1 MGSLMLFRFAARV
14 VVILIV
20 LVGAL
25 PGAARAAND
34 PTSFIADLGARAI
47 KVLTSTSSEAER
59 ERQFRALFEEG
70 FDVNEIA
77 RFVLGPYWR
86 TATDAQRAEFVKLFE
101 DYVVHAYTVRFNA
114 YAGQQL
120 KVLGARPEGD
130 NAWVVQSQIAL
141 PNSNQPPVRVD
152 WRVTKRG
159 DTYKIADV
167 TVEGVSMAL
176 TQRQEFAS
184 VIQRNGGQLEALLKV
199 LREKTGHG

>member
-1 MGSLMLFRFAARV
+1 MLLRFAARV

-20 LVGAL
+20 LAGAL

-34 PTSFIADLGARAI
+34 PTGFIADLGARAI
-47 KVLTSTSSEAER
+47 NVLTSTSSETER
-59 ERQFRALFEEG
+59 ERQFRGLFEEG

-86 TATDAQRAEFVKLFE
+86 TATDAQRAEFIKLFE
-101 DYVVHAYTVRFNA
+101 NYVVHAYTVRFNA

-152 WRVTKRG
+152 WRVTKHG

-199 LREKTGHG
+199 LREKTGQG

>member
-1 MGSLMLFRFAARV
+1 MLFRFAARV

-20 LVGAL
+20 LAGAL

-34 PTSFIADLGARAI
+34 PAGFIADLGARAI
-47 KVLTSTSSEAER
+47 NVLTSTSSEAER

-86 TATDAQRAEFVKLFE
+86 TATDAQRAEFIKLFE
-101 DYVVHAYTVRFNA
+101 TYVVHAYTVRFNA

-120 KVLGARPEGD
+120 KGLGARPEGD
-130 NAWVVQSQIAL
+130 NAWLVQSQIAL
-141 PNSNQPPVRVD
+141 PNGNQPPVRVD
-152 WRVTKRG
+152 WRVTKHG
-159 DTYKIADV
+159 DTYKISDV

-199 LREKTGHG
+199 LREKTGQG

>member
-1 MGSLMLFRFAARV
+1 MLLRFAARV
-14 VVILIV
+14 AVILIV
-20 LVGAL
+20 LAGAL

-34 PTSFIADLGARAI
+34 PTGFIADLGARAI
-47 KVLTSTSSEAER
+47 NVLTSTSSETER
-59 ERQFRALFEEG
+59 ERQFRGLFEEG

-86 TATDAQRAEFVKLFE
+86 TATDVQRAEFIRLFE
-101 DYVVHAYTVRFNA
+101 NYVVHAYTVRFNA

-152 WRVTKRG
+152 WRVTKHG

-199 LREKTGHG
+199 LREKTGQG

>member
-1 MGSLMLFRFAARV
+1 MLLRFAARV
-14 VVILIV
+14 AVILIV
-20 LVGAL
+20 LAGAL

-34 PTSFIADLGARAI
+34 PTGFIADLGARAI
-47 KVLTSTSSEAER
+47 NVLTSTSSETER
-59 ERQFRALFEEG
+59 ERQFRGLFEQG

-86 TATDAQRAEFVKLFE
+86 TATDAQRAEFIKLFE
-101 DYVVHAYTVRFNA
+101 NYVVHAYTVRFNA

-152 WRVTKRG
+152 WRVTKHG

-199 LREKTGHG
+199 LREKTGQG

>member
-1 MGSLMLFRFAARV
+1 MLFRFAARV
-14 VVILIV
+14 VVIMIV

-25 PGAARAAND
+25 PGAARAASD
-34 PTSFIADLGARAI
+34 PTGFIADLGARAI
-47 KVLTSTSSEAER
+47 NVLTSTSSETER
-59 ERQFRALFEEG
+59 ERQFRGLFEEG

-86 TATDAQRAEFVKLFE
+86 TATDAQRAEFIKLFE

-152 WRVTKRG
+152 WRVTKHG

-199 LREKTGHG
+199 LREKTGQG

>member
-1 MGSLMLFRFAARV
+1 MLLRFAARV
-14 VVILIV
+14 AVILIV
-20 LVGAL
+20 LAGAL

-34 PTSFIADLGARAI
+34 PTGFIADLGARAI
-47 KVLTSTSSEAER
+47 NVLTSTSSETER
-59 ERQFRALFEEG
+59 ERQFRGLFEQG

-86 TATDAQRAEFVKLFE
+86 TATDVQRAEFIRLFE
-101 DYVVHAYTVRFNA
+101 NYVVHAYTVRFNA

-152 WRVTKRG
+152 WRVTKHG

-199 LREKTGHG
+199 LREKTGQG

>member
-1 MGSLMLFRFAARV
+1 MLFRFAARV

-25 PGAARAAND
+25 PGDAWAAND

-86 TATDAQRAEFVKLFE
+86 TATDAQRAEFIKLFE

-120 KVLGARPEGD
+120 KVLGARTEGD
-130 NAWVVQSQIAL
+130 NAWLVQSQIAL
-141 PNSNQPPVRVD
+141 PNNSQPPVRVD
-152 WRVTKRG
+152 WRVTKHG
-159 DTYKIADV
+159 DPYKIADV